1 MVARVLKCCKLLL
14 TYLEQ
19 PQGAGAATA
28 ADTSSGPE
36 EDKQTWKG
44 ITDKYLQV
52 LLAMQKVLTSDQ
64 DLKKK
69 GKSNTKTPPLFD
81 STHTHANTT

>member
-19 PQGAGAATA
+19 PHGAGTATA
-28 ADTSSGPE
+28 TDFQQRPGRGQTGMEGHYGQVRAGP
-36 EDKQTWKG
+36 T
-44 ITDKYLQV
+44 
-52 LLAMQKVLTSDQ
+52 AMQKVLPSEQ